1 MDETSTRSWVRGI
14 LPGVHDWIIDLITE
28 EFEREYARN
37 KEYKDKALS
46 FDLDQAGIRQ
56 REKEAVELVELRAR
70 LAEMEKN
77 YQQLMHYF
85 AIRDMQQK
93 IKAVEENKNAAPIKW
108 HKDGNDYV
116 YEEGE
121 DILMTITP
129 LYANGYPDGYDR
141 LGTYRCSVWA
151 DPTKRD
157 DPVFRVTVESIEM
170 GKHCLQT
177 WLDQHGANWRSQP
190 KIEVKRG
197 KEKTKV

>member
-1 MDETSTRSWVRGI
+1 MS
-14 LPGVHDWIIDLITE
+14 
-28 EFEREYARN
+28 ERLAKYLDAR
-37 KEYKDKALS
+37 
-46 FDLDQAGIRQ
+46 IRNDYGWLG
-56 REKEAVELVELRAR
+56 RYEKEVAGDRIDW
-70 LAEMEKN
+70 LAGHYSGLIDDILKIIGEKQL
-77 YQQLMHYF
+77 QQLYF

-121 DILMTITP
+121 DILMTISP